1 MTKTR
6 QALGEWGENIAAS
19 YLVSQGLVLLDRNW
33 RTAAGEI
40 DIIAKEGDSLIFC
53 EVKTRRGKAFGE
65 GAEAVAG
72 RKSVRLRRLAS
83 QWLALSG
90 IRPRTVR
97 FDVVSVFVS
106 PGQRP
111 VVSHLRDAF

>member
-6 QALGEWGENIAAS
+6 QALGQWGEKVAAS

-40 DIIAKEGDSLIFC
+40 DIIAKEGDSLVFC

-65 GAEAVAG
+65 AAEAVTAQ
-72 RKSVRLRRLAS
+72 KSIRLRSLAL

-90 IRPRTVR
+90 IRPRQIR
-97 FDVVSVFVS
+97 FDVVSVLIS
-106 PGQRP
+106 GGQAP
-111 VVSHLRDAF
+111 QVDHLRDAF